1 MVASHKIGTTC
12 MLLIMAADGLAFLY
26 PDNQERGEG
35 LLSVS
40 GYVTLAVPSVWVSGT
55 AK

>member
-1 MVASHKIGTTC
+1 MVASHKTGATC
-12 MLLIMAADGLAFLY
+12 MLLMTADGLAFLHH
-26 PDNQERGEG
+26 DNQERGEG